1 MEIKL
6 NKSDIQKLLH
16 HRDPYLLIDE
26 VIELSESAITSIKTV
41 SLTKDNFL
49 KGHFP
54 NAPVVPGAMMQ
65 EMTTQSA
72 GLLMTKFFSPIEN
85 YDSESTKGYAIG
97 VLSKIYGAKFLNFAK
112 PNDRLEIKVKLLD
125 RENNYFIFSG
135 EIRKNNSETI
145 MKNKFALTII
155 SDDFL
160 Y

>member
-1 MEIKL
+1 MEKI
-6 NKSDIQKLLH
+6 NKTGIQKLLH

-26 VIELSESAITSIKTV
+26 VLSVSEVEITTYKTLSITN
-41 SLTKDNFL
+41 DYFF

-72 GLLMTKFFSPIEN
+72 GVLMTKFYSPVAN
-85 YDSESTKGYAIG
+85 YDSEKTKGHAIG
-97 VLSKIYGAKFLNFAK
+97 VLSKIYSSKFLNFAK
-112 PNDRLEIKVKLLD
+112 PDDSLEIKVKLLD
-125 RENNYFIFSG
+125 RENNYFVFSG
-135 EIRKNNSETI
+135 EIIKNNSMTI

-155 SDDFL
+155 SDEHL

>member
-1 MEIKL
+1 METKL
-6 NKSDIQKLLH
+6 SKAAIQKLLH

-26 VIELSESAITSIKTV
+26 VLELSQNAITSIKTV
-41 SLTKDNFL
+41 NLENDFFL

-54 NAPVVPGAMMQ
+54 HAPVVPGAMMQ

-72 GLLMTKFFSPIEN
+72 GLLMTHFFSPIKN
-85 YDSESTKGYAIG
+85 YDSESTKGFAIG
-97 VLSKIYGAKFLNFAK
+97 VLAKIYGAKFLNFAK
-112 PNDRLEIKVKLLD
+112 PHDRLEIKVKLLD

-135 EIRKNNSETI
+135 EIRKNNNELI

-155 SDDFL
+155 SDEML